1 MAKSFQNHGA
11 RFDRR
16 SLILGTGA
24 ALLLPA
30 TAQASQTQYLYD
42 NLGRVVGVVYG
53 SGAAVMYTY
62 DAAGNRTQKTGPRI
76 TSDGFDPNYYLVHY
90 PDIYYAGVDAYTH
103 YMNTGWHEG
112 RDPSAYFSTSGYL
125 NAYSD
130 VRNAGVNP
138 LGHYS
143 SNGWH
148 EGRDP
153 STLFSTLVY
162 LQNYGDV
169 AAAGV
174 NPYNHFL
181 ANGIYEGRQPFGTG
195 SFHAPN

>member
-1 MAKSFQNHGA
+1 MTNFN
-11 RFDRR
+11 RR
-16 SLILGTGA
+16 SLIAGAGT

-30 TAQASQTQYLYD
+30 TAKASQGLYLYD
-42 NLGRVVGVVYG
+42 ALGRVVGAIYG
-53 SGAAVMYTY
+53 NGAAVIYSY
-62 DAAGNRTQKTGPRI
+62 DAAGNRTVKAGPRI
-76 TSDGFDPNYYLVHY
+76 TSDGFDPNYYLVAN
-90 PDIYYAGVDAYTH
+90 PDIYYANVDPYTH

-130 VRNAGVNP
+130 IRNAGINP
-138 LGHYS
+138 LTHYS
-143 SNGWH
+143 TSGWH

-162 LQNYGDV
+162 LQTYGDV
-169 AAAGV
+169 AAAGI

-181 ANGIYEGRQPFGTG
+181 ANGIYEGRQPCGTG
-195 SFHAPN
+195 SFH